1 MILIHIETTKEQQ
14 AIDIA
19 NFLEE
24 EKLIVD
30 TLILTGNKRN
40 KYKDKSSGQVV
51 FLIQGKTKAL
61 LFDTIDKE
69 LRRLYPDDLPS
80 IYSTPIVYMDWDQ
93 TVELKEKTAKV

>member
-14 AIDIA
+14 AMDIA
-19 NFLEE
+19 DFLEG

-30 TLILTGNKRN
+30 TLMLNGVKRN
-40 KYKDKSSGQVV
+40 KDKTSDQSV

-69 LRRLYPDDLPS
+69 LKHLYPDDFPS

-93 TVELKEKTAKV
+93 AAELKEKTAKV